1 MPQLSSQNT
10 HWFEKI
16 DLSQI
21 KYRRIYF
28 TLWENLNTDLMS
40 FLIGPRRVG
49 KSVILKQLLVN
60 LIEQKNIEP
69 TQILYWEFSPSD
81 TQNDL
86 KELLNEYF
94 ETIKKPKTLSYL
106 LLDEIQYIKNW
117 EEVIKLIYDQKSDVK
132 IVLTGSLSLSFKR
145 RMQES
150 LAGRFLPCY
159 IYQLDFREYLDFT
172 DNPVLDKLEEKSL
185 VLQNQLALHLQ
196 PEFNY
201 FLKSGRY
208 PATLKLSPTQTREY
222 IASIEYQTI
231 SQDTLNYFNI
241 EKINVF
247 QSIFNYYKIN
257 SGNEVSFQ
265 KLASIIGHTS
275 SETIAKYTDILELLR
290 LIYIVPNSDNPLKA
304 VNSNKK
310 IYTNSAFTL
319 NLDIVHDSQN
329 LGLAVES
336 YFLELLL
343 QKYNQI
349 SYFRQRQKEIDFIA
363 WKGLSKDGINYTGE
377 AFEVKYQNQIDLNRD
392 TKNLVEIS
400 KKLNLKPSVITRNL
414 LSSESGIECI
424 PISLL

>member
-16 DLSQI
+16 DLPKT

-28 TLWENLNTDLMS
+28 NIWENIDTGLMS

-86 KELLNEYF
+86 KELVNEYF
-94 ETIKKPKTLSYL
+94 ETVKKPKTVSYL

-117 EEVIKLIYDQKSDVK
+117 EEVIKLIYDQKPDVK

-150 LAGRFLPCY
+150 LAGRFLPYY

-172 DNPVLDKLEEKSL
+172 NNSILEGVEDKSL
-185 VLQNQLALHLQ
+185 ALQNQLAQHLQ

-208 PATLKLSPTQTREY
+208 PATLKLSPTQTRAY
-222 IASIEYQTI
+222 ITSIEYQTI

-275 SETIAKYTDILELLR
+275 TETVAKYTDILELLR

-319 NLDIVHDSQN
+319 NLDTIPESQN

-349 SYFRQRQKEIDFIA
+349 TYFRQRQKEVDFIA
-363 WKGLSKDGINYTGE
+363 WKGLHKDDVSYVGE
-377 AFEVKYQNQIDLNRD
+377 AFEVKYQNQIDLIRD
-392 TKNLVEIS
+392 TKNLLEIS
-400 KKLNLKPSVITRNL
+400 KKLNLKPNVITRNL
-414 LSSESGIECI
+414 LSVEGGVDCV
-424 PISLL
+424 PICLV